1 MNKVFAKQLMK
12 NQNGATM
19 VLVAI
24 CAFMLIA
31 FTALAVDLGHLFVAH
46 NELQNAADAGAL
58 AGAGSLYI
66 DEGLA
71 VNEDANQV
79 AYDAAIANISENTP
93 VEVNAPF
100 TNQDDVQR
108 GHWSFGLGDLERGF
122 YRSNNTAPVQ
132 LWGVTTKQ
140 LDEDPNFINAV
151 RVVTRRDKNE
161 IASFFARI
169 FGYDGFKQRAEA
181 VAYIGFAGTLKP
193 TEADQPIAICK
204 QAISDENGNFT
215 GCNIGRML
223 NSGSDAATHNTAG
236 WTNFSQPC
244 DTANASEMRGLI
256 CAGGNPSPVTYGEG
270 MGATGGVQDNV
281 FRALRDC
288 WIDSAP
294 SLNSAD
300 GLPNQ
305 PWELRLPVVD
315 CPGNNVSNCATL
327 LGAVTVQVVFMSPEG
342 GTPDPNDAPRE
353 MKNVSG
359 KEDWPAAA
367 ELADIP
373 DFATNGSA
381 RWESFVDHFDLVNVD
396 DLNAEYAKKSMYF
409 LPTCEPQEPAGLSGG
424 ENFGILAKIP
434 VLVD

>member
-1 MNKVFAKQLMK
+1 MK
-12 NQNGATM
+12 RLYLKELIETQSGATM
-19 VLVAI
+19 VVVAI
-24 CAFMLIA
+24 CIFILVA

-58 AGAGSLYI
+58 AGAGSLYL

-71 VNEDANQV
+71 VNEGANQF
-79 AYDAAIANISENTP
+79 AYDAAIANMSENKP

-108 GHWSFGLGDLERGF
+108 GHWSFGLGSLSRGF
-122 YRSNNTAPVQ
+122 YQSDNTAPVQ
-132 LWGVTTKQ
+132 LWGRTTLQ
-140 LDEDPNFINAV
+140 LDEDPDFINAV
-151 RVVTRRDKNE
+151 RVVTRRDQSE

-169 FGYDGFKQRAEA
+169 FGHTGFKQSAEA

-193 TEADQPIAICK
+193 AEADQPIAICK
-204 QAISDENGNFT
+204 QSISDENGNYT

-223 NSGSDAATHNTAG
+223 NSGSDASTHNTAG

-256 CAGGNPSPVTYGEG
+256 CAGGNPAPVSYGEG
-270 MGATGGVQDNV
+270 IGATGGVQDNV

-294 SLNSAD
+294 THNSVD

-315 CPGNNVSNCATL
+315 CPANNVSNCPTL

-359 KEDWPAAA
+359 KADWPTAAQ
-367 ELADIP
+367 LASIS
-373 DFATNGSA
+373 DFDTNGQA
-381 RWESFVDHFDLVNVD
+381 RWTSFVSHFGLKNVGDLYAD
-396 DLNAEYAKKSMYF
+396 YAKKSMYF